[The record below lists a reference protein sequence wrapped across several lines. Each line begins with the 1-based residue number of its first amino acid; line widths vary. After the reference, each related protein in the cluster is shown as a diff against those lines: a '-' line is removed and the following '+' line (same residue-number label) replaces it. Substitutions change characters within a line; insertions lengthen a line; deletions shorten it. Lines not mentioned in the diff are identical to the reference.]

1 MNAIEQKSNL
11 NLLLKEIFLSL
22 QFIMKHPNF
31 KDAQTHYEFVLG
43 PVKIKDGL
51 FMGD

>member
-1 MNAIEQKSNL
+1 MYAINQTWNL

-31 KDAQTHYEFVLG
+31 KEAQTHYEFILG
-43 PVKIKDGL
+43 PVIIKDGL